1 MQLSLLKSLSANDLK
16 KNDEKFVYF
25 IAYLYS
31 VSTGETA
38 ATELVKTAASSE
50 YGKYSTAFRDAYRL
64 GVGWTYG
71 LAKSLEMI
79 ALKVSTESTNPLKQL
94 LVKFAQVIRLGDR
107 LSTYFKAELT
117 GTLLSFSIEY
127 ERKLEM
133 QKLFLEMFYTL
144 MSTAAFMIAAN
155 SIMTMLTGANSAE
168 LILVY
173 SLLGVGSTMSIF
185 VVMMYFLFP
194 RDKLGYSRED
204 EDLKFRIKIYL
215 SVGAAAGIGIVL
227 LMTQVVPLSLIVGIS
242 LAPLFYPGLLARKM
256 EQKIK
261 QINQWYPELIRH
273 FGEILS
279 TVGSMGQAL
288 DAVLRSDFGPI
299 QKYVITF
306 KNRIKNK
313 VEQQHGFELFSRD
326 CGSEIVANG
335 NQVISTALD
344 KGGDMNETGNTV
356 ANITIKINELRGKRA
371 QTVKTFETII
381 IVLHVLTLG
390 VFGLMNKLTAIFFD
404 LIGSIEI
411 SNNAFPLSPID
422 PAFMETILPIMIL
435 MTSVLSATALK
446 VAQGGLYKTV
456 FYHIALLA
464 VLGSVT
470 VFAMDI
476 LMADFLE
483 ASILD
488 FGDTGA

>member
-1 MQLSLLKSLSANDLK
+1 MQLALLKTLSLSDLHK
-16 KNDEKFVYF
+16 SDEKFVYF

-31 VSTGETA
+31 ISTGEIE
-38 ATELVKTAASSE
+38 ATELVKTTQYSS
-50 YGKYSTAFRDAYRL
+50 YGKYSDAFRDAYRL

-71 LAKSLEMI
+71 MAKSLEMI
-79 ALKVSTESTNPLKQL
+79 AMKVSRDSSNQLKQL
-94 LVKFAQVIRLGDR
+94 LVKFAQVVRLGDR
-107 LSTYFKAELT
+107 LSTYFKAELK
-117 GTLLSFSIEY
+117 GTVLSFAIEY

-155 SIMTMLTGANSAE
+155 SIMTMLTGATSSE

-173 SLLGVGSTMSIF
+173 SLFGVGISMSMF
-185 VVMMYFLFP
+185 VVIMYVLFP
-194 RDKLGYSRED
+194 RDKLGYSRD
-204 EDLKFRIKIYL
+204 DVDLKFRIKVYVSI
-215 SVGAAAGIGIVL
+215 GAGAGIGMALI
-227 LMTQVVPLSLIVGIS
+227 MSQAVPLSLIVGLS
-242 LAPLFYPGLLARKM
+242 LAPLFYPGLVARKM
-256 EQKIK
+256 EKHIK
-261 QINQWYPELIRH
+261 QINEWYPEFIRH

-299 QKYVITF
+299 QKYVISL

-313 VEQQHGFELFSRD
+313 VDQRHGFELFSRD

-335 NQVISTALD
+335 NQVVSTALD
-344 KGGDMNETGNTV
+344 KGGDMNETGNTI
-356 ANITIKINELRGKRA
+356 ADITIKINELRGKRA
-371 QTVKTFETII
+371 QTVKTFESII

-390 VFGLMNKLTAIFFD
+390 VFGLMNKLTTIFFE
-404 LIGSIEI
+404 LISSVQI

-422 PAFMETILPIMIL
+422 PAFMEMILPVMIL
-435 MTSVLSATALK
+435 MTSVLSAVAIK

-464 VLGSVT
+464 VLGSIT
-470 VFAMDI
+470 TFAMDI
-476 LMADFLE
+476 LMTDFLE

-488 FGDTGA
+488 FGDVGT